1 MVLGFGIALSKSF
14 NENTKIFGIELVE
27 QAIKYANH
35 NAKLNGL
42 DPERVQ
48 FVSGDA
54 SNIFNNENFKNL
66 EFLKN
71 SVVIVDPSRKGSN
84 ESFYSNCWILN
95 RKLLSTLVVMF
106 FHRLGTWLH
115 SKICSRI
122 PMSNTKLKM

>member
-1 MVLGFGIALSKSF
+1 MTHIVVLGFGIALSKSF

-54 SNIFNNENFKNL
+54 SNIFNNEKFKNL
-66 EFLKN
+66 EFLEKQCCN
-71 SVVIVDPSRKGSN
+71 RRPFQKG
-84 ESFYSNCWILN
+84 IQ
-95 RKLLSTLVVMF
+95 
-106 FHRLGTWLH
+106 
-115 SKICSRI
+115 
-122 PMSNTKLKM
+122 